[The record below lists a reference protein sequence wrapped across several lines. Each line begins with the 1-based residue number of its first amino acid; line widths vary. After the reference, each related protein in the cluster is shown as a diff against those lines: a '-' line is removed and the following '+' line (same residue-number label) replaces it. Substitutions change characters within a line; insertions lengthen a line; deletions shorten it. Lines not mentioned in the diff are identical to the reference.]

1 MMKGKNGCV
10 VILYGRKKF
19 QSKNVIELTYNKIM
33 TKREKAVIDKI
44 IDKIITCVELNQIDY
59 EFLYI
64 SRVSI
69 KKD

>member
-1 MMKGKNGCV
+1 
-10 VILYGRKKF
+10 
-19 QSKNVIELTYNKIM
+19 M

-59 EFLYI
+59 QFLYI
-64 SRVSI
+64 SSVSTHNRL

>member
-1 MMKGKNGCV
+1 
-10 VILYGRKKF
+10 
-19 QSKNVIELTYNKIM
+19 M

-44 IDKIITCVELNQIDY
+44 IDKIITCIESNQIDY

-64 SRVSI
+64 SRVSTHNRF